1 MASGSIWSGS
11 GFVRTKRI
19 HGYHGG
25 QWKPSTG
32 RWVWHNGAWVPFGDT
47 SYLPPL
53 VNGTAQGAGAGTWTV
68 PANIGRAQLLF
79 NAKMQYDGEQSK
91 WADQLQPPVIAGGG
105 GRIVVSFDVVPGEQ
119 FSIHTDPMFLPTSAG
134 APTQANVWVVLGL
147 VGGPGK
153 DRDPCRGL
161 AAGGGDEGASGE
173 GGGGTQTH
181 GGAAGTWQ
189 NYQTESPPGA
199 GGPLKG
205 GAAGVDRDND
215 QGNISGHGAAGG
227 FGWFGGGGSGGRGNR
242 SPGGGGSS
250 RIQIPAN
257 RNPVISENAR
267 GTGDYKDQWGR
278 DQSFGWQITY

>member
-1 MASGSIWSGS
+1 MPNPVWHNGSYKNIA
-11 GFVRTKRI
+11 RI
-19 HGYHGG
+19 SAYHGG
-25 QWKPSTG
+25 QWKQSTA
-32 RWVWHNGAWVPFGDT
+32 RYVWHLGAWLPFDDQP
-47 SYLPPL
+47 YLPPL
-53 VNGTAQGAGAGTWTV
+53 VNGTVQGAGAGTWTV

-79 NAKMQYDGEQSK
+79 NAKMQYDGGQSK
-91 WADQLQPPVIAGGG
+91 WADQLQPPVLAGGG

-181 GGAAGTWQ
+181 GGAAGSWQ
-189 NYQTESPPGA
+189 NYPSESPPGA

-205 GAAGVDRDND
+205 GAAGVDRDD
-215 QGNISGHGAAGG
+215 EQGNITGHGAAGG

-250 RIQIPAN
+250 RIQIPAD

-267 GTGDYKDQWGR
+267 GVGDYKDQWGR
-278 DQSFGWQITY
+278 DQSFGWQITF